1 MIHPL
6 RSFPRFSRVLFAA
19 AVATVLV
26 VASCGD
32 DDDPYDPGNGG
43 NGTNTVNVLA
53 SSFSPANLTI
63 SANET
68 VTWQFNGGPHTV
80 TQGTSPGNPATP
92 EFDSGNRSSGTFTRT
107 FDTPG
112 TYQYFCAIHFGMG
125 MTGTITVDPVSRTPE
140 P

>member
-1 MIHPL
+1 MAHSTTRRWL
-6 RSFPRFSRVLFAA
+6 PRFATLALCIAIAIPLGLAA
-19 AVATVLV
+19 
-26 VASCGD
+26 CGD
-32 DDDPYDPGNGG
+32 DDPANPGGGG

-63 SANET
+63 RANQT

-80 TQGTSPGNPATP
+80 TQGTSPGNPASP
-92 EFDSGNRSSGTFTRT
+92 DFDSGNRSSGTFSHP

-125 MTGTITVDPVSRTPE
+125 MTGTITVE